1 MTNRVNHLFELVK
14 PDKRKSEVGTLC
26 LILVLAIGGGCGK
39 PKATTP
45 PPSSDSNSAA
55 AKNITPSPGQMQPA
69 PPPVSFSYDRSS
81 NGPTQLQSLNRAL
94 LGWKMKYNRRPRT
107 FEEFASTAGFQI
119 PSPPAGKKYALSPK
133 GFIVLVDSN

>member
-1 MTNRVNHLFELVK
+1 MTNRVNHIFELVK

-55 AKNITPSPGQMQPA
+55 AKNITPLPGQMQT
-69 PPPVSFSYDRSS
+69 SQ

-94 LGWKMKYNRRPRT
+94 LGWKMKYNRRPRN
-107 FEEFASTAGFQI
+107 FEDFASTAGFQI
-119 PSPPAGKKYALSPK
+119 PAPPAGKKYALSPK